1 MLTVIES
8 LKSSVYKLVQ
18 FKEEEWEDF
27 SSYWRPLILAKGD
40 NIIKGGQVEKYFYYV
55 NKGVVRAFF
64 VKDDM
69 EISVGFSYDGEFT
82 GAYDSF
88 LAQQPTDFY
97 IEAICESSLLRI
109 SFNDLMSQFDK
120 YKNVERWGRIFN
132 ANILIGMGR
141 RQVEVRSFSAEE
153 KFDRLMEQSPHIFQ
167 LVPQKYLA
175 SYLGMT
181 PETFSRMR
189 KKAAQTDH

>member
-1 MLTVIES
+1 MSSAIES
-8 LKSSVYKLVQ
+8 FKKSVFKLVK
-18 FKEEEWEDF
+18 FEDHEWSEF
-27 SSYWRPLILAKGD
+27 SQKWKPVILQKGSS
-40 NIIKGGQVEKYFYYV
+40 IIKEGQIERYFYYV
-55 NKGVVRAFF
+55 EKGVVRAF
-64 VKDDM
+64 VMKDGV
-69 EISVGFSYDGEFT
+69 EISIGFSYDGEFT

-88 LAQQPTDFY
+88 LAQSVTDFH
-97 IEAICESSLLRI
+97 IETITDVSMLRI
-109 SFNDLMSQFDK
+109 SFEDLMSQFDK

-141 RQVEVRSFSAEE
+141 RQVEVRAFSAEE
-153 KFDRLMEQSPHIFQ
+153 KFDRLMQQSPHIFQ

-189 KKAAQTDH
+189 SKKSK